1 MPTEGTAGANVH
13 THQDLMT
20 LMAKLERLKATSDL
34 LEKEIDTDMGVLKEK
49 WDIVDIE
56 VALESIDSIAAS
68 ADEHAKA
75 RDKALTEAGKILEAF
90 EDE

>member
-20 LMAKLERLKATSDL
+20 LMGKLERLKATSEL
-34 LEKEIDTDMGVLKEK
+34 LEGEIDTDMKQLREK
-49 WDIVDIE
+49 WDIDDIE
-56 VALESIDSIAAS
+56 AALASIDNIAAS

-75 RDKALTEAGKILEAF
+75 RDSALAEAGKILEAF
-90 EDE
+90 EDD